1 MFKLYNMKKLI
12 ASFVLMLAGAAAWAQ
27 GGSPDP
33 NFYIYL
39 CFGQSNMEGQATPET
54 VDQTVDPRFQVLAA
68 QNFSNP
74 SRTMGQWYTATPPI
88 VRQWAGLGMADYF
101 GRTMVAALPSNVKVG
116 VIDVA
121 VGGIAIE
128 GFMSEKVAEYIA
140 NQEQWM
146 KDLISAY
153 GNDPYQRMVDMAKI
167 AQQAGVIKG
176 ILLHQ
181 GESNN
186 GQQAWLQN
194 VNTIYNRLLTD
205 LNLNAEDV
213 PLFAGETVNAD
224 VGGTCSLHNTII
236 AQLPSVIPTAHV
248 IPSNG
253 CPCASDNIHFT
264 AAGYRTMGKRYAYEA
279 LRTMGLETKAQAD
292 YAWNNALKKVY
303 SLNSLDPI
311 ADITIRVG
319 GSKVLTAWGTF
330 ADGHKEN
337 LTKEVEFSSNDFA
350 ISDGKV
356 IGSEAKTGIVT
367 ATYTDFLGQTHTQ
380 DINVTVSDNGPN
392 HVLVIN
398 NGTVGTNPWD
408 KEAFC
413 KLETPMVAGKK
424 YVIKATMRCDNNG
437 TCALWPRWDASSNRD
452 QWGNSADIQYLD
464 TYNVTTT
471 YEELTWT
478 CTANYPHDVLL
489 FAIGKLGGNV
499 YIDDVSCMEVGGSV
513 EMVAN
518 GSFESDDISNWSVLS
533 WTGQT
538 LKVIEDA
545 TSGIKQVTVSE
556 KPDVIYD
563 LSGRRVTTPQKGVYI
578 VNGKAVIF

>member
-1 MFKLYNMKKLI
+1 
-12 ASFVLMLAGAAAWAQ
+12 
-27 GGSPDP
+27 
-33 NFYIYL
+33 
-39 CFGQSNMEGQATPET
+39 
-54 VDQTVDPRFQVLAA
+54 
-68 QNFSNP
+68 
-74 SRTMGQWYTATPPI
+74 
-88 VRQWAGLGMADYF
+88 
-101 GRTMVAALPSNVKVG
+101 
-116 VIDVA
+116 
-121 VGGIAIE
+121 
-128 GFMSEKVAEYIA
+128 
-140 NQEQWM
+140 
-146 KDLISAY
+146 
-153 GNDPYQRMVDMAKI
+153 
-167 AQQAGVIKG
+167 
-176 ILLHQ
+176 
-181 GESNN
+181 
-186 GQQAWLQN
+186 
-194 VNTIYNRLLTD
+194 
-205 LNLNAEDV
+205 
-213 PLFAGETVNAD
+213 
-224 VGGTCSLHNTII
+224 
-236 AQLPSVIPTAHV
+236 
-248 IPSNG
+248 
-253 CPCASDNIHFT
+253 
-264 AAGYRTMGKRYAYEA
+264 
-279 LRTMGLETKAQAD
+279 
-292 YAWNNALKKVY
+292 
-303 SLNSLDPI
+303 
-311 ADITIRVG
+311 
-319 GSKVLTAWGTF
+319 
-330 ADGHKEN
+330 
-337 LTKEVEFSSNDFA
+337 
-350 ISDGKV
+350 V

-499 YIDDVSCMEVGGSV
+499 YIDDVSCMEVGGFV

-545 TSGIKQVTVSE
+545 TSGIKQVTVTE
-556 KPDVIYD
+556 RPDVIYD